1 MDIIKELDIIYSK
14 AQKETGCLKVAV
26 GCGIYNYEGTRTCIG
41 VNRVFTDYCKN
52 KGCYRKEL
60 YGDDGKEHRLPSDC
74 LAIHAEIDALARL
87 SHNCFYECYSEQ
99 NRLFMPHTAIITRYP
114 CEACARAL
122 VAAGIRE
129 IYYGGEQEIS
139 HMTENL
145 FKAYK
150 KTVFHIKDWKPKYDT
165 SR

>member
-74 LAIHAEIDALARL
+74 LAIHAEIDALAML
-87 SHNCFYECYSEQ
+87 SRYSEQ
-99 NRLFMPHTAIITRYP
+99 PHTAIITRYP

-122 VAAGIRE
+122 VAAGVRE

-139 HMTENL
+139 PMTKNL
-145 FKAYK
+145 FKDYK
-150 KTVFHIKDWKPKYDT
+150 IYILKI
-165 SR
+165 